1 VWLTAGPLRRHS
13 LKVSFALQMC
23 RSVSLGHV
31 DEPSF
36 GRVVRCVPAWLG
48 TPNLARLRK
57 AEGAFPIGSD
67 ARLRT

>member
-1 VWLTAGPLRRHS
+1 
-13 LKVSFALQMC
+13 MC